1 MIQAYTN
8 DQTLFTRENFTFKCH
23 EPLPIPTD
31 DIDVYQFFGRWDF
44 LIHNAFDGLPIFIRD
59 SIEVKALSKL
69 LSNVQFKNTAQRFVE
84 RHGGVRQGLIA
95 MMESIVDIMP
105 VTAKQEYFAFMQ
117 YAIAPYSH
125 LYTQCDALVLKNM
138 NLMDMLLIGHHQFDL
153 FIFDRG
159 LIDSHA
165 ISFALKMNL
174 PVVVTNE
181 PVPHSSS
188 PHLIQVT
195 HAGHDAGKVNEAV
208 PYSACLQ
215 IAPIEVGYKE
225 MVNG

>member
-31 DIDVYQFFGRWDF
+31 EIDVDKFFGRWDC
-44 LIHNAFDGLPIFIRD
+44 LIQSAFDGLPIFIRD

-69 LSNVQFKNTAQRFVE
+69 LGNVQFKNTAQKFVE
-84 RHGGVRQGLIA
+84 RHGGVRQGLVA

-125 LYTQCDALVLKNM
+125 LYTECDALVLKNM

-165 ISFALKMNL
+165 ISFALKMKL
-174 PVVVTNE
+174 PVVVTNHR
-181 PVPHSSS
+181 VPHSSS
-188 PHLIQVT
+188 PQLVQVAQAN
-195 HAGHDAGKVNEAV
+195 HRAEANYESV

-215 IAPIEVGYKE
+215 VAPIEVGHKE
-225 MVNG
+225 LVNG